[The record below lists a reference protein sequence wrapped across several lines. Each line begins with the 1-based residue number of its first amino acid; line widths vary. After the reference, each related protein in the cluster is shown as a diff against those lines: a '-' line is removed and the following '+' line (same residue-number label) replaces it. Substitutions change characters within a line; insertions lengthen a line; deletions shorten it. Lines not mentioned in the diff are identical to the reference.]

1 MNTSSL
7 AGKNILVVED
17 NAINQ
22 MLVRHSLSKSG
33 ATIDIA
39 NNGNYALTF
48 IESNTYDIILMDLF
62 MPELDGYQTTQII
75 RKELH
80 LNIPIVAMTALA
92 IRGEAEKC
100 IGLGMNGYVSKPFTS
115 ESLYKELVRV
125 LDISSTEISNTKS
138 QPINTD
144 VVIDLAFL
152 QELAAGEEAY
162 TKATIELFKENMPTT
177 LNNLQKAI
185 EQQNWESTAR
195 WAHYCK
201 STLSVIKIKEMY
213 TLSVALEN
221 LAKAEQNIEQAHHIA
236 NQLVNLFKK
245 VELLLNKDTTETTKV
260 HQVA

>member
-80 LNIPIVAMTALA
+80 LNIPIVAMTTLPLEAKLKNVLA
-92 IRGEAEKC
+92 
-100 IGLGMNGYVSKPFTS
+100 
-115 ESLYKELVRV
+115 
-125 LDISSTEISNTKS
+125 
-138 QPINTD
+138 
-144 VVIDLAFL
+144 
-152 QELAAGEEAY
+152 
-162 TKATIELFKENMPTT
+162 
-177 LNNLQKAI
+177 
-185 EQQNWESTAR
+185 
-195 WAHYCK
+195 WA
-201 STLSVIKIKEMY
+201 
-213 TLSVALEN
+213 
-221 LAKAEQNIEQAHHIA
+221 
-236 NQLVNLFKK
+236 
-245 VELLLNKDTTETTKV
+245 
-260 HQVA
+260 